1 MGTISLKAT
10 PINQDGNFRTFRQAR
25 GFLGF
30 FAGEYPRHF
39 YSTLTE
45 PERDTG
51 KARDQNVLFRMNFSM
66 LGHLLIRRI
75 HLADQLVVQL
85 EWRSQV
91 TVFTPQLRPGRR
103 LAKVPLKDPLPAW
116 QRIFERQ
123 KSQNGRRPISK

>member
-1 MGTISLKAT
+1 
-10 PINQDGNFRTFRQAR
+10 
-25 GFLGF
+25 
-30 FAGEYPRHF
+30 
-39 YSTLTE
+39 
-45 PERDTG
+45 
-51 KARDQNVLFRMNFSM
+51 MNFSM

-85 EWRSQV
+85 EWRSQA